1 MRTEPS
7 ANVMSAPRITA
18 PRSATER
25 GSLPEN
31 VKMLTFTSLGFW
43 NTKTK
48 MTTRTISKGSNRIHA
63 LDDRVDEITSEEA
76 LG

>member
-25 GSLPEN
+25 GSVPEN
-31 VKMLTFTSLGFW
+31 VKILTFTSLGFW

-48 MTTRTISKGSNRIHA
+48 MTAKTISTGSTRIHA
-63 LDDRVDEITSEEA
+63 RDDRVDEITSGEA
-76 LG
+76 LS